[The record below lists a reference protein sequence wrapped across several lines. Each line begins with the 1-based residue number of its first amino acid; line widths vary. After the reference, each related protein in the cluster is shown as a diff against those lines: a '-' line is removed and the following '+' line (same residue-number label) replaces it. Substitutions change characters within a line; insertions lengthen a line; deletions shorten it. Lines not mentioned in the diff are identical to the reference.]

1 MKIIAERRSIKKS
14 TMIDIVDFEKKIAA
28 ISETTIKPQIEFASK
43 SSDIE
48 LTQIQKAYSNC
59 NIHI

>member
-1 MKIIAERRSIKKS
+1 
-14 TMIDIVDFEKKIAA
+14 MIDIVDFEKKIAA

-48 LTQIQKAYSNC
+48 LTQIQKVYSNC